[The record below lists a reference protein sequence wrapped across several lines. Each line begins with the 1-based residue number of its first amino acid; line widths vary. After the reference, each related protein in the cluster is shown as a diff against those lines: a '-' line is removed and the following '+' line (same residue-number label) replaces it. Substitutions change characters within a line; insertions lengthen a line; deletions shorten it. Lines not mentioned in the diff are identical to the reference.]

1 MSEFRLSKRSWGRME
16 GVDSRL
22 VATAKRAIKRSV
34 YDFGVTSGLRSEA
47 EQRLLFNRKAS
58 QCDGVTKRSKH
69 QDGNAID
76 IAVYIGARCSW
87 EHNLYDDCIDAF
99 LSSAREIGGIGLR
112 WGGAWHIDDMLKY
125 EGTCENAQME
135 YIDLRRS
142 QGRRPFLD
150 SVHIECFD
158 YDE

>member
-1 MSEFRLSKRSWGRME
+1 MSEFRLSKRSLRRME

-22 VATAKRAIKRSV
+22 VATAKRAIRRSKI
-34 YDFGVTSGLRSEA
+34 DFGITSGLRSEA
-47 EQRLLFNRKAS
+47 EQRAIYEAGAS
-58 QCDGVTKRSKH
+58 QCDGVIKRSKH

-76 IAVYIGARCSW
+76 IVVYIGPRVSW
-87 EHNLYDDCIDAF
+87 EHPLYDDCIDAF
-99 LSSAREIGGIGLR
+99 ISSAREIGGIGLR
-112 WGGAWHIDDMLKY
+112 WGGAWHIDDIMKY

-135 YIDLRRS
+135 YINLRVK

-158 YDE
+158 YND